1 MPTSETPHR
10 LRVIQW
16 GTGVSGV
23 RALKAVIDHPA
34 MELAGLWV
42 HSPAKVG
49 RDAGDL
55 ADRAATG
62 ILATSNVAEIL
73 ALEADCVLYMPY
85 GCDLDELCA
94 ILASGKNV
102 VTSRFEFNYPP
113 VIEASI
119 RARIEAAC
127 AAGNTTLYGT
137 GSSPGFITEA
147 VPLVLLSV
155 QRRLDCLTI
164 DEFADMREYDS
175 PETVFEHLGFGKPPE
190 SYDATRMAEVKLGFA
205 NSLHLVA
212 DAIGAP
218 LDEVKVVGEVATAA
232 EPVAVLGRTL
242 APGTIAAMR
251 TTVAG
256 YRDGKVLLQFRAN
269 WYCTKQVTSDWHLR
283 DIGWRILLEGDAP
296 LDISITNPVPLDR
309 LAEVTP
315 NKTPFRVVN
324 AVHAVCAAPP
334 GIATTLSLSY
344 LTPVLG

>member
-1 MPTSETPHR
+1 MQTTNLQRR

-23 RALKAVIDHPA
+23 RALRAVIDHPDL
-34 MELAGLWV
+34 ELAGLWV
-42 HSPAKVG
+42 HSPTKVG

-55 ADRAATG
+55 ADRDPTGIAATSSLED
-62 ILATSNVAEIL
+62 ILAID
-73 ALEADCVLYMPY
+73 ADCVLYMPY
-85 GCDLDELCA
+85 GCDIEELCR

-113 VIEASI
+113 VIEASV
-119 RARIEAAC
+119 RARIEVAC

-190 SYDATRMAEVKLGFA
+190 SYDAARMAEVKLGFA

-218 LDEVKVVGEVATAA
+218 LDEVKVLGEVATAA

-242 APGTIAAMR
+242 EPGTIAALR

-256 YRDGKVLLQFRAN
+256 YRDGKVLMQFRAN
-269 WYCTKQVTSDWHLR
+269 WYCTKQVVSGWDLR
-283 DIGWRILLEGDAP
+283 DIGWRILVEGDAP
-296 LDISITNPVPLDR
+296 LDVSITNPVPRDR
-309 LAEVTP
+309 LADVTP

-324 AVHAVCAAPP
+324 SVAAVCAAPP

-344 LTPVLG
+344 LTPALG